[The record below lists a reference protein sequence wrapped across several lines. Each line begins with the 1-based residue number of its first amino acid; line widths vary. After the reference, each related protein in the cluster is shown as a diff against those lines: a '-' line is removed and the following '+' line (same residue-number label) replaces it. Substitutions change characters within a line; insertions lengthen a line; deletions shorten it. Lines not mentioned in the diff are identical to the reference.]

1 LIALGLD
8 TLFARRSAVGALFSA
23 LLILALLGGAVY
35 LLINAADF
43 PWVSQ
48 LLDESGW
55 QSEAVSVPLDGVE
68 QARVLIDWASVPLQ
82 LGALDRSSNLI
93 EGSVVYRGRLNFDVS
108 KGRRTTVLLST
119 TSMGAGWSPGSW
131 NELADGQSR
140 DLRWRLGLSPRVP
153 IDLELDGG
161 SGSAEMDLRGLE
173 LDAFQLDVAS
183 GAVDLYLPYGAYE
196 ARVEGGS
203 GSLDLWL
210 PPEAGVRLEVDD
222 GSGTL
227 RVGERFRLVR
237 GKPDGDG
244 VWESENLSRAE
255 SILSI
260 RLDVASGSVRV
271 RDWE

>member
-1 LIALGLD
+1 
-8 TLFARRSAVGALFSA
+8 
-23 LLILALLGGAVY
+23 
-35 LLINAADF
+35 
-43 PWVSQ
+43 
-48 LLDESGW
+48 
-55 QSEAVSVPLDGVE
+55 
-68 QARVLIDWASVPLQ
+68 
-82 LGALDRSSNLI
+82 
-93 EGSVVYRGRLNFDVS
+93 
-108 KGRRTTVLLST
+108 
-119 TSMGAGWSPGSW
+119 
-131 NELADGQSR
+131 
-140 DLRWRLGLSPRVP
+140 
-153 IDLELDGG
+153 
-161 SGSAEMDLRGLE
+161 MDLRGLE